1 MIERIFIPDFIDEN
15 MSYNKYAEHRDRT
28 SLGKLRSKY
37 WTTKQ
42 LVIKKLGREEDEF
55 VIASDADVDAK
66 LELLYAI
73 KRSCNELTNV
83 CSIGVFPLSLSLFLF
98 IHHWY
103 HFLDLDYGTVS
114 E

>member
-1 MIERIFIPDFIDEN
+1 MTSKN
-15 MSYNKYAEHRDRT
+15 VYNKHAEHQDNT

-42 LVIKKLGREEDEF
+42 LVIKKLGKEEDEF

-73 KRSCNELTNV
+73 KKSCHDLLCV
-83 CSIGVFPLSLSLFLF
+83 SLIPISHRLFSF
-98 IHHWY
+98 
-103 HFLDLDYGTVS
+103 V
-114 E
+114 

>member
-1 MIERIFIPDFIDEN
+1 
-15 MSYNKYAEHRDRT
+15 MSSKNFFDKHAEHQDKT

-66 LELLYAI
+66 LDLLIAI
-73 KRSCNELTNV
+73 KQSCNELLRV
-83 CSIGVFPLSLSLFLF
+83 CLWLFLF
-98 IHHWY
+98 FELIL
-103 HFLDLDYGTVS
+103 FFK
-114 E
+114 

>member
-1 MIERIFIPDFIDEN
+1 
-15 MSYNKYAEHRDRT
+15 MSYNRHAEHQDKT

-66 LELLYAI
+66 LELLYTI
-73 KRSCNELTNV
+73 KRSCNELLRV
-83 CSIGVFPLSLSLFLF
+83 CYFVYIYSLIELVFLF
-98 IHHWY
+98 R
-103 HFLDLDYGTVS
+103 L
-114 E
+114 